1 MMSSRVGISRL
12 KKSIFV
18 PSHWCLLLLII
29 SVFRYCTKTSQF
41 SIVMHNTGFI
51 ACLRSLENGWILR
64 KKFNS
69 CLESAWK
76 QIRYLKVLEKSLNL
90 NLQHVESLHLFT
102 VLKQTLVCISPV
114 LAFSLPAYLT
124 NSRCNLSPACIIRVL
139 ASTVQYASVSHCSL
153 NFDTF
158 LPLLFQCLSTSHCSQ
173 PLMSNQ
179 CLPAFHTPI
188 SSSAEQC
195 CSYTPGN
202 LYCCCVLLT
211 GWWYV
216 CMLCSG
222 VSRAAVIG

>member
-1 MMSSRVGISRL
+1 LSCIIQGLLRAWEVL
-12 KKSIFV
+12 KMAEF
-18 PSHWCLLLLII
+18 W
-29 SVFRYCTKTSQF
+29 
-41 SIVMHNTGFI
+41 
-51 ACLRSLENGWILR
+51 E
-64 KKFNS
+64 KKINS

-90 NLQHVESLHLFT
+90 NPQHVESLHLFT
-102 VLKQTLVCISPV
+102 VLKQTHVCVSPV

-124 NSRCNLSPACIIRVL
+124 NSHCNLSPACIIRVL
-139 ASTVQYASVSHCSL
+139 TSTVQYASVSHCSL

-195 CSYTPGN
+195 CGYTPGN
-202 LYCCCVLLT
+202 LCCCSVLLT